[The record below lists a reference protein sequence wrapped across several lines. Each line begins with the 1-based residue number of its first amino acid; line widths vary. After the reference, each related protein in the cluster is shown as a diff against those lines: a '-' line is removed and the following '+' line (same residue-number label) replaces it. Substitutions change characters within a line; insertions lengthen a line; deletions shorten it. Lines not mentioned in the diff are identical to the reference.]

1 MRPEVIF
8 ALSLALSTSAAAQ
21 APLPPMQ
28 RDDEYIRRQL
38 LDAADE
44 ALRDRINHLFGV
56 WMQDPTD
63 QPRRA
68 LVGAH
73 RAINAYKDIVRALE
87 REDWKIVAPAEPTG
101 TLFPPAIPGAL
112 PTTPTPQREER
123 QNHRHRR

>member
-1 MRPEVIF
+1 MRFQVTLAF
-8 ALSLALSTSAAAQ
+8 SLMLITSVAAQ
-21 APLPPMQ
+21 APLPRDV
-28 RDDEYIRRQL
+28 RDDEYIRQQL
-38 LDAADE
+38 LHAADE
-44 ALRDRINHLFGV
+44 ALRDKINHLFGV

-87 REDWKIVAPAEPTG
+87 REDWKIVAPTEPSG

-112 PTTPTPQREER
+112 PAAPTPQREH
-123 QNHRHRR
+123 HRHRR

>member
-1 MRPEVIF
+1 MRFQVTLAF
-8 ALSLALSTSAAAQ
+8 SLVLVTSVAAQ
-21 APLPPMQ
+21 TPPSSLR
-28 RDDEYIRRQL
+28 RDDEYIRRKL

-44 ALRDRINHLFGV
+44 ALRDKINHLFGV

-87 REDWKIVAPAEPTG
+87 REDWKIVAPTEPTG
-101 TLFPPAIPGAL
+101 KLFPPAIPE
-112 PTTPTPQREER
+112 TPSSPAPQRE
-123 QNHRHRR
+123 HRHRR